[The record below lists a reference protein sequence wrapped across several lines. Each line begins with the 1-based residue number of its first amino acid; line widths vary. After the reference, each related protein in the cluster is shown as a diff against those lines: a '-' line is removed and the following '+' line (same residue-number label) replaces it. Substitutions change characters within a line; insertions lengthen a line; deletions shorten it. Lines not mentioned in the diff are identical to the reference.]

1 MLEDLVYLKGYERK
15 VKSFTQTYEIGDE
28 QSGGLETRVAV
39 FILLLTSHM
48 TLQVTFL
55 QILISSYLKL
65 SIWNT

>member
-28 QSGGLETRVAV
+28 QSGGLETWAAV
-39 FILLLTSHM
+39 FILSLTSCM
-48 TLQVTFL
+48 TLEVTFL

-65 SIWNT
+65 CIWNT